1 MPGKSSRMASPES
14 PSPPADAFYVL
25 KQGGMHGPF
34 TREELHARFTAGI
47 FAMEDFV
54 QAEGVPIWQP
64 LARVLG
70 NEDTN
75 LHGAIAPDWKSL
87 LTWAWLRLRFDLDEQ
102 SVVTGWA
109 CLGIGLVALVLSHW
123 TFVFWLPWMMAAL
136 LAALALFQRRRM
148 IVGGALLAAA
158 IFLPL
163 AFFALESKPKS
174 TPAPIVEEKV
184 KPPVERVEMP
194 RATPLPEI
202 KLEASEPPPAALEP
216 ALPVAV
222 PEPAPAPAREP
233 AAASATP
240 APGMLASITKFF
252 NGLREQPPASA
263 PAPVATPAPAAPAK
277 TPATA
282 EAGEFVQQHRNALV
296 VVKDRGS
303 SGSGFIAKA
312 GAQTWLFTNI
322 HVAAGMAQPQF
333 TRIDGT
339 VLKPGIA
346 EAAVGHDAMRLALAE
361 PPPGSLEILSAL
373 DANAKIGDEVLV
385 LGNSG
390 GGGVIT
396 ALPGTLVGIGPD
408 RIEVSAEFIP
418 GNSGS
423 PIVHVPSGK
432 VIGIATYL
440 TRRYE
445 AFASADSKAGAVV
458 VRRFGFRLDSV
469 KQWQPLNWTAF
480 QNEAH
485 TIEQI
490 SAVTGDV
497 FDFLDALRK
506 KQDPTFATTTLRRPA
521 EAWLTTI
528 RRPHLSEA
536 DRETATRSFLGSLR
550 TLVQADVSAAQ
561 GRIRYAYF
569 QNELRQEREVRDRLF
584 KAFDDEAK
592 AMSTPQMGRSR

>member
-1 MPGKSSRMASPES
+1 MPGESSRMVSSES
-14 PSPPADAFYVL
+14 PRPPVDAFYVL

-70 NEDTN
+70 SEDVN
-75 LHGAIAPDWKSL
+75 PHGAIAPDWKSL
-87 LTWAWLRLRFDLDEQ
+87 VTWAWLRLRFDLDEQ
-102 SVVTGWA
+102 SVVAGWA

-148 IVGGALLAAA
+148 MNGGALLAAA
-158 IFLPL
+158 IGLPL
-163 AFFALESKPKS
+163 AFFAWEPRPKS
-174 TPAPIVEEKV
+174 APAPVVEEKV
-184 KPPVERVEMP
+184 EPPAPRV
-194 RATPLPEI
+194 TPLPEM
-202 KLEASEPPPAALEP
+202 KLEAAAPPTAALEP
-216 ALPVAV
+216 APPVAL
-222 PEPAPAPAREP
+222 PEPAPTPAPEP
-233 AAASATP
+233 SATP
-240 APGMLASITKFF
+240 EPGMLAGIKKFF
-252 NGLREQPPASA
+252 SGLREQPPAPA
-263 PAPVATPAPAAPAK
+263 AAPMPAPILTLAEPAK
-277 TPATA
+277 IPNV
-282 EAGEFVQQHRNALV
+282 AGGGQFVQQHRNALV

-339 VLKPGIA
+339 QLKPGIA

-361 PPPGSLEILSAL
+361 PPPESLEILSAL
-373 DANAKIGDEVLV
+373 DANAKIGDDVLV

-396 ALPGTLVGIGPD
+396 SLPGTLVGIGPD

-445 AFASADSKAGAVV
+445 AFAGGDAKAGAVV

-469 KQWQPLNWTAF
+469 KQWQPLNWAAF

-506 KQDPTFATTTLRRPA
+506 KQNPTFATATLRRPA
-521 EAWLTTI
+521 ETWLATI

-536 DRETATRSFLGSLR
+536 DRDTATRSFLTSLR